1 MDYGDKPAA
10 AKRSLLTPP
19 RWSLFAPPLTG
30 RENVHKRYLL
40 HVAGHNLSLLMRQLI
55 GAGTPREAVAGGYGG
70 IFVLL
75 TPTGAMLVALGVSQS
90 GQTVFAA
97 AFLIWE

>member
-1 MDYGDKPAA
+1 MG
-10 AKRSLLTPP
+10 
-19 RWSLFAPPLTG
+19 G
-30 RENVHKRYLL
+30 REGEW
-40 HVAGHNLSLLMRQLI
+40 AGAESTPVGNASVSLMRQLI